1 MAEYFTGEGH
11 ATPGSAA
18 HIYLG
23 MLTAGHVVDPA
34 TFYAWGTSQT
44 GMEIT
49 DTEMDRITRIYFA
62 FLQQQQLLE
71 ELAGNPGSSGMT
83 SATTAGNP
91 GSSGGPAGPGAALG
105 GGALRP
111 RSAISK
117 SAIPSVHDKSE
128 KSGGRV
134 RHERERP
141 WRSGARGL

>member
-1 MAEYFTGEGH
+1 MTEFFTGEGT

-49 DTEMDRITRIYFA
+49 ETEMDRITRIYFA

-71 ELAGNPGSSGMT
+71 ELAGNPGSSGTT
-83 SATTAGNP
+83 SATTPGNP
-91 GSSGGPAGPGAALG
+91 GSSGGPGGPAAGAGDGPSEAAVGPGLSALG
-105 GGALRP
+105 RCGHPCLPLLGERIASFVALARP
-111 RSAISK
+111 VTK
-117 SAIPSVHDKSE
+117 K
-128 KSGGRV
+128 
-134 RHERERP
+134 
-141 WRSGARGL
+141 